1 MRRINP
7 RGIPIFGLLIAG
19 SIISIFYIPGGLMSY
34 VKPIF
39 YWTLVAIAVIYL
51 SGGIHRAISP
61 RNGKIITM
69 AFLVAVF
76 QIFISLD
83 AGLVTKFGKSPVSF
97 TVINMILNFLMV
109 STNLIGIEFARAYIL
124 KNIKKRSSLIYLVLI
139 TFFFTFID
147 TSFTALFSF
156 KDKVLF
162 TEYLGETFLPFLA
175 DHLLSTYVV
184 LIGGPLA
191 SLAYRAPNQL
201 FQWFSPILPD
211 LTWGYKSIIGV
222 MVPTIGYTVISAS
235 TSRRDFFRA
244 GLKAPRTRF
253 ERKNDNS
260 VTWITVLSVISII
273 AIWSS
278 TGLFGFQPNIVGS
291 GSMEPVLQ
299 VGDITVTVD
308 IDPRKITEGDIIQFR
323 RGTEKIIHRVV
334 NIYTADDVQYFITK
348 GDANRVDDDPITGN
362 QITGQ
367 LVLTIPKI
375 GWASIYVKT
384 IITIL
389 WKQITYNALTQA
401 LSVGASLTVVSIYSV
416 FKIKNHPLKRLKFRG
431 L

>member
-1 MRRINP
+1 MI
-7 RGIPIFGLLIAG
+7 IPVTGLLLV
-19 SIISIFYIPGGLMSY
+19 SIIFKTIYVPGGLMAY
-34 VKPIF
+34 ATPIV
-39 YWTLVAIAVIYL
+39 YWSIVAIAIIYL
-51 SGGIHRAISP
+51 SGGLP
-61 RNGKIITM
+61 RVFSIKNNKITTM
-69 AFLVAVF
+69 AFLVA
-76 QIFISLD
+76 IFHIFLMID
-83 AGLVTKFGKSPVSF
+83 AGLVTTFGKNPASF
-97 TVINMILNFLMV
+97 TPTGIILNFFMV
-109 STNLIGIEFARAYIL
+109 TTNLIGFEFSRAYIL
-124 KNIKKRSSLIYLVLI
+124 KRLGKKDSLITLIVI
-139 TFFFTFID
+139 TFFFTFLE
-147 TSFTALFSF
+147 TSFTGLFGLENAL
-156 KDKVLF
+156 LM
-162 TEYLGETFLPFLA
+162 TQYLGETFLPYLA
-175 DHLLSTYVV
+175 ENLLATYLA

-235 TSRRDFFRA
+235 TSRRDIVRA

-260 VTWITVLSVISII
+260 VTGITILSVISVI

-323 RGTEKIIHRVV
+323 RDNEKIIHRVV
-334 NIYTADDVQYFITK
+334 NIYTVDDVQYFVTK
-348 GDANRVDDDPITGN
+348 GDANRVDDDPITSN
-362 QITGQ
+362 QITGK

-375 GWASIYVKT
+375 GWASIYIKSM
-384 IITIL
+384 ITIL
-389 WKQITYNALTQA
+389 WKQITYNALTQT
-401 LSVGASLTVVSIYSV
+401 LSVGTSLTVISIYSI
-416 FKIKNHPLKRLKFRG
+416 FKIKNHQLKRLKLRG
-431 L
+431 LIR